1 MAKHEE
7 TVRSS
12 GDIVDMC
19 LSVCLCVYLCTCI
32 YISPTWRALMFTYM
46 QVRSLEKELEEHRE
60 HKPKSG
66 RSGRTAVSGGGGDG
80 TGMRLG
86 RKVRGKGRQR
96 M

>member
-19 LSVCLCVYLCTCI
+19 LSVCLCICVCVYI
-32 YISPTWRALMFTYM
+32 FPTWRALVFTYM

-66 RSGRTAVSGGGGDG
+66 RSGRTAVSGGREGWEGDEVG
-80 TGMRLG
+80 
-86 RKVRGKGRQR
+86 
-96 M
+96 